1 MRETRFVWLMIC
13 LLVLGGML
21 SQSPAYTGENGTSP
35 AVTPMPRQ
43 DAWWMERH
51 NSFNERVRQGN
62 VDIVFIG
69 DSITHG
75 WEDEGREIWD
85 AVYAPRNAVN
95 LGIGGD
101 QTCHVLWRLQ
111 NGNLEGIHPKVAVIM
126 IGTNNGPTDQTAEE
140 IADGVK
146 AIVNLIREKTPNTRI
161 LLLAIFPRNDQP
173 EPVQQKLRE
182 ATALF
187 ATLDADPMVEFV
199 DINWTFL
206 DESGKIPKDIMP
218 DLLHPN
224 RKGYALWAEAL
235 EPWLGKALGE
245 ADGWTP
251 LFNGRDLTG
260 LEEVGGGPS
269 SWRVEH
275 GMLVTVGGG
284 GNWISTTRE
293 FGDFELSV
301 EFKSPPGGNSG
312 VFIRAPREGNP
323 AFEGSEIQ
331 ILDDYSDRYKELKP
345 YQYCGSVYATIAPAK
360 RATKPAGEW
369 QKMVIRVQGQKIQ
382 VTLNGEQ
389 IVNGDLS
396 EHLDKVKDHP
406 GLQRLKGYIGLQNHD
421 TPMYFR
427 NILVREL

>member
-1 MRETRFVWLMIC
+1 MRRMYWTITAALLTVWCATGLQ
-13 LLVLGGML
+13 L
-21 SQSPAYTGENGTSP
+21 PAFTADSSASP
-35 AVTPMPRQ
+35 AVTPVPGEVG
-43 DAWWMERH
+43 WWIERH
-51 NSFNERVRQGN
+51 NSFNERVRQGK

-75 WEDEGREIWD
+75 WEDAGREIWD
-85 AVYAPRNAVN
+85 ALYAPRNAVN
-95 LGIGGD
+95 LGIAGD
-101 QTCHVLWRLQ
+101 QTGHVLWRLQ
-111 NGNLEGIHPKVAVIM
+111 NGNLEGIQPKVAVIM

-146 AIVNLIREKTPNTRI
+146 AIVRLIREKTPGTRV
-161 LLLAIFPRNDQP
+161 LLLAIFPRGDKP
-173 EPVQQKLRE
+173 PAVQEKLRR
-182 ATALF
+182 ATELF
-187 ATLDADPMVEFV
+187 STLDADPMVEFV
-199 DINWTFL
+199 DINWAFV
-206 DESGKIPKDIMP
+206 DEQGNVPKDIMP

-224 RKGYALWAEAL
+224 TKGYSLWAEAL

-260 LEEVGGGPS
+260 LEEVGNKAS

-284 GNWISTTRE
+284 GNWIATTRE
-293 FGDFELSV
+293 FGDFKLSL

-331 ILDDYSDRYKELKP
+331 ILDDYSDRYKELKS
-345 YQYCGSVYATIAPAK
+345 YQYCGSVYATIAPSK
-360 RATKPAGEW
+360 RVTRPAGEW
-369 QKMVIRVQGQKIQ
+369 QRMVIRAQGPKIQ
-382 VTLNGEQ
+382 VTLNGER
-389 IVNGDLS
+389 IIDGDLS
-396 EHLDKVKDHP
+396 EHLDKIKDHP